1 VVSREEEAML
11 SVLRQA
17 LNISDKQHT
26 DLVQEMQLGIYLQ
39 ALVDGWKDGA
49 ITPEDS
55 ERLDMLREKFN
66 ISAEEHLRL
75 ERQVRR
81 DILKHRA

>member
-1 VVSREEEAML
+1 ML
-11 SVLRQA
+11 KVLRRT
-17 LNISDKQHT
+17 LEISDQQHQE
-26 DLVQEMQLGIYLQ
+26 LVQEMQLGIYLQ
-39 ALVDGWKDGA
+39 ALVDGWKDGV

-81 DILKHRA
+81 DILRHKA